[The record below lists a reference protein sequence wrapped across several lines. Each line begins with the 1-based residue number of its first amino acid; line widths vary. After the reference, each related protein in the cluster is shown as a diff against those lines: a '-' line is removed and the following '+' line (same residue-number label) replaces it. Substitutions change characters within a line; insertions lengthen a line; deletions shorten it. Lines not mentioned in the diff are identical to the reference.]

1 MNDEMLKD
9 SHDERI
15 EYKFNKII
23 KLQEKLEND
32 INYIVTQDDIEFL
45 ELIEQDISNT
55 IINSR
60 NTKQLLNND
69 NANNNSTDS
78 SNQDIKNDFN
88 ANLGE
93 NLDEEYNYDD
103 TDEGNLDLLDRI
115 RNAISFLTIK
125 QKVIYDN
132 EKKKEINKK
141 IEKFQKLLE
150 DMHNINDDY
159 LTSLETIE
167 KEMSTIDRNN
177 ITSDQLDEACDLLYY
192 KAKNLDDLFYY
203 YIIKH
208 QNLINYLQMK

>member
-9 SHDERI
+9 SHDELI

-88 ANLGE
+88 ANLDE
-93 NLDEEYNYDD
+93 NLDENLYNNC
-103 TDEGNLDLLDRI
+103 E
-115 RNAISFLTIK
+115 
-125 QKVIYDN
+125 
-132 EKKKEINKK
+132 
-141 IEKFQKLLE
+141 
-150 DMHNINDDY
+150 
-159 LTSLETIE
+159 
-167 KEMSTIDRNN
+167 
-177 ITSDQLDEACDLLYY
+177 
-192 KAKNLDDLFYY
+192 
-203 YIIKH
+203 
-208 QNLINYLQMK
+208 